1 LSDMD
6 ENYLIDLGML
16 LKSHALEARSEAR
29 AAVNTPDYDFKSG
42 RAFAYYEVISLMIQQ
57 ADAFQLPR
65 EAMRLDDIDPE
76 RDLLPP

>member
-1 LSDMD
+1 VR
-6 ENYLIDLGML
+6 Y
-16 LKSHALEARSEAR
+16 
-29 AAVNTPDYDFKSG
+29 YDFKSG

-76 RDLLPP
+76 RDLLRP